1 MMEVLNLRTQRKVL
15 IQRQGSR
22 KNVIWELPLGFLN
35 VDEMHCIT
43 KGSIVKHIISL
54 TLVVEYKIMKMVSC
68 NELKVQLAVA

>member
-1 MMEVLNLRTQRKVL
+1 M
-15 IQRQGSR
+15 
-22 KNVIWELPLGFLN
+22 GFLN